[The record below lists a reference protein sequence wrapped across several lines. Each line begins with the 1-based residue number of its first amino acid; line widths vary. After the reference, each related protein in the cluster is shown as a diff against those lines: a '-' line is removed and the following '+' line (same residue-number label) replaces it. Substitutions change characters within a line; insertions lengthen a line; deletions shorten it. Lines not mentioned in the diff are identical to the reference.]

1 MQYNKATRSEE
12 ILAYLKQCDLGKN
25 MTDAQVY
32 QLLDDSRI
40 EFKTYRK
47 NEFIFLEGDKPQKLY
62 IFLNGKITIAKDTL
76 AGKRILIVNI
86 ERAGEIFGEVY
97 LFIEKQKYE
106 MYAQA
111 ARDSNIL
118 EISNE
123 VFLMTGREKT
133 EAERILKHNLTC
145 VIANKAY
152 QLNQKLKV
160 LGSDTI
166 REKIVRY
173 LFERQDID
181 GKIKGNL
188 NRENMADYLNAA
200 RPSLSRELGK
210 MSQEGVIELKG
221 KEIIVLDQEEF
232 ESYL

>member
-1 MQYNKATRSEE
+1 
-12 ILAYLKQCDLGKN
+12 